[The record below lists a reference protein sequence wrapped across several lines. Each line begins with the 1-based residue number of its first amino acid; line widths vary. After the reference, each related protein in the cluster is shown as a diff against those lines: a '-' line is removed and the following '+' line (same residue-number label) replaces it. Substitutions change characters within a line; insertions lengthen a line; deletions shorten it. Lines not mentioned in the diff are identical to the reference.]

1 MDSIDRPGV
10 LVSVIIILVS
20 IIIGSSM
27 NSICKMRF
35 HLLLFLNAV
44 KCKPEKK
51 NNALQY
57 ALLLLLPLPVLNPHS
72 VPVCTYLC
80 YTCKLD
86 CL

>member
-51 NNALQY
+51 KQCTA
-57 ALLLLLPLPVLNPHS
+57 
-72 VPVCTYLC
+72 VCVTFATPSARPESTFSPSMHIFMLHM
-80 YTCKLD
+80 
-86 CL
+86 